1 MKFLI
6 SIILITGVFGL
17 TFSEPEK
24 KVIKNSQIQM
34 NSSEAEWLT
43 ESNLNSKVEKQE
55 KLVLA
60 DVLEVGMSKYFYLVD
75 GNRIRGVI
83 TKIENQD
90 CSIETAE
97 GILVVPMSDILEETI
112 DLIKKGC
119 SEP

>member
-34 NSSEAEWLT
+34 NNSETEWLT

-60 DVLEVGMSKYFYLVD
+60 DVLWYV
-75 GNRIRGVI
+75 
-83 TKIENQD
+83 Q
-90 CSIETAE
+90 
-97 GILVVPMSDILEETI
+97 
-112 DLIKKGC
+112 KKL
-119 SEP
+119 